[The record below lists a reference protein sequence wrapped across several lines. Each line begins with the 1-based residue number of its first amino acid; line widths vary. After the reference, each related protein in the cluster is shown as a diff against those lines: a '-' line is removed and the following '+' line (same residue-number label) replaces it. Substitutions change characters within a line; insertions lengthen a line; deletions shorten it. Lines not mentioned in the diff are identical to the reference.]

1 MLTDNE
7 KDTLY
12 SLISREDLEFC
23 IRLIHN
29 SKGYDS
35 HFVSL
40 CSSRDLVLPISI
52 QCNIIFSI
60 IDILYSRLYP
70 NNDKLNF
77 KQRFEAIKEKDNKSQ
92 ILKYIYG
99 ILRLVRNISVHSPD
113 SIMMQNELILFDD
126 IKIEIGY
133 LRKLFS
139 IIIIFVRVYKK
150 RMNRYDLEYIKAYL
164 SLIHK
169 HITFNKQED
178 LNTFNNIINDLG
190 VVHNELT
197 GIRFRYILDFNTLD
211 SVFWAKIRNNSS
223 VFIGEQLYEEVD
235 EYLISV
241 GKMQY
246 LILGKELSKNNL
258 QDWTVDGTYVGY
270 KKIEIDKQERA
281 AMTQKFEM
289 ADRFNPSA
297 VEQALYQH
305 WEESGYFKPS
315 EDVNAPSYC
324 IAIPPPNV
332 TGSLHMGHAFQQT
345 LMDTLIRFNR
355 MEGHNTLW
363 QAGTDHAGIA
373 TQMVVERKIAAEEG
387 KTRHDYGREAFIN
400 KIWDWKAYSGG
411 TISQQMRRLGNSIDW
426 ERERF
431 TMDEGLSNAVK
442 EVFVRLHEEG
452 LIYRGK
458 RLVNWDPKLH
468 TAISDLE
475 VENKESK
482 GSLWHFR
489 YPLANGVKTAD
500 GKDYLVVATTRPETM
515 LGDTA
520 VAVHP
525 EDERYQSLIGKTVV
539 LPLANREIPIIADE
553 YVDREFGTG
562 VVKITPAHDFN
573 DYEVGKRHSLPMVNV
588 LTLNADIRDEAE
600 IIGTDGKPLAG
611 YEATIPADYRGLER
625 FAARKKIVADFEAL
639 GLLDEIKPHDL
650 KVPYGDRG
658 GVPIEPMLTDQWYV
672 SVKPLADVAIKAVED
687 GEIQFVPKQ
696 YENLYFSWMRDIQD
710 WCISRQ
716 LWWGHRIPAWY
727 DAEGNVYVARNEAE
741 VRSKYNLDSAIEL
754 KQDEDVLDTWFSS
767 GLWTFSTLGWP
778 EQTKELKVFH
788 PTDVLITGFD
798 IIFFWVARMI
808 MFTMHFVKDE
818 NGKPQVPF
826 KTVYVTGLI
835 RDEQGQKMSKSKG
848 NVLDPIDMIDG
859 ISLED
864 LLEKRTGNMMQ
875 PQLAEKIAKETRKEF
890 AEGIAAHGTDA
901 LRFTLAA
908 LASNGRDIN
917 WDMKRLEGYRNFC
930 NKLWNASRFVLTND
944 KLDLSQGE
952 IEFSVADRW
961 IQSEFN
967 RTVETF
973 RSALSQY
980 RFDLCANA
988 IYEFTWNQFCDWYL
1002 ELTKP
1007 VFANGNAAQIRA
1019 ASQTLVHVLEKLLR
1033 LAHPL
1038 IPFITEEI
1046 WQKVKGFMGI
1056 TADSIMLQPFPRVEE
1071 NAFDA
1076 EAETEINWLKEV
1088 IVAVRNIRAESNIP
1102 PSKGLD
1108 LLFRNLSTEN
1118 AKILEKQTAL
1128 LKAMAKLDN
1137 VQVLA
1142 ANETA
1147 PLAVA
1152 KLVGN
1157 AELLVPMAGFI
1168 NKEAELA
1175 RLTKEIEKY
1184 QNEVKRIENK
1194 LSNEAFVAKAPEA
1207 VIAKEREK
1215 QAEYQSGLEKIQE
1228 QYKAIEAL

>member
-1 MLTDNE
+1 
-7 KDTLY
+7 
-12 SLISREDLEFC
+12 
-23 IRLIHN
+23 
-29 SKGYDS
+29 
-35 HFVSL
+35 
-40 CSSRDLVLPISI
+40 
-52 QCNIIFSI
+52 
-60 IDILYSRLYP
+60 
-70 NNDKLNF
+70 
-77 KQRFEAIKEKDNKSQ
+77 
-92 ILKYIYG
+92 
-99 ILRLVRNISVHSPD
+99 
-113 SIMMQNELILFDD
+113 
-126 IKIEIGY
+126 
-133 LRKLFS
+133 
-139 IIIIFVRVYKK
+139 
-150 RMNRYDLEYIKAYL
+150 
-164 SLIHK
+164 
-169 HITFNKQED
+169 
-178 LNTFNNIINDLG
+178 
-190 VVHNELT
+190 
-197 GIRFRYILDFNTLD
+197 
-211 SVFWAKIRNNSS
+211 
-223 VFIGEQLYEEVD
+223 
-235 EYLISV
+235 
-241 GKMQY
+241 
-246 LILGKELSKNNL
+246 
-258 QDWTVDGTYVGY
+258 
-270 KKIEIDKQERA
+270 
-281 AMTQKFEM
+281 MTQNFEM
-289 ADRFNPSA
+289 ADRFTPSA
-297 VEQALYQH
+297 VEQALYKH

-315 EDVNAPSYC
+315 EDTSKPSYS

-345 LMDTLIRFNR
+345 LMDILIRFNR

-363 QAGTDHAGIA
+363 QTGTDHAGIA

-387 KTRHDYGREAFIN
+387 KTRHDYGREAFID

-426 ERERF
+426 DRERF
-431 TMDEGLSNAVK
+431 TMDEGLSDAVK

-489 YPLANGVKTAD
+489 YPLANGAKTAD

-539 LPLANREIPIIADE
+539 LPLANREIPIIADD

-573 DYEVGKRHSLPMVNV
+573 DYEVGKRHQLPMVNV
-588 LTLNADIRDEAE
+588 MTLNADIRAEAE
-600 IIGTDGKPLAG
+600 IIGSDGKILESYTAL
-611 YEATIPADYRGLER
+611 IPTKYQGMER
-625 FAARKKIVADFEAL
+625 FAARKQIVADFEEL

-672 SVKPLADVAIKAVED
+672 SVKPLAEVAVKAVED

-727 DAEGNVYVARNEAE
+727 DEQGNVYVARDEAE
-741 VRSKYNLDSAIEL
+741 VRAKHNLPADLPL

-778 EQTKELKVFH
+778 KQTPDLKMFH
-788 PTDVLITGFD
+788 STDVLITGFD

-848 NVLDPIDMIDG
+848 NVIDPLDMIDG
-859 ISLED
+859 IDLES

-875 PQLAEKIAKETRKEF
+875 PQLAEKIAKATIKAF
-890 AEGIAAHGTDA
+890 PEGIAEHGTDA
-901 LRFTLAA
+901 LRFTLTA
-908 LASNGRDIN
+908 LATNGRDIN

-944 KLDLSQGE
+944 KLDLSEGSVE
-952 IEFSVADRW
+952 YSVADRW

-967 RTVETF
+967 RTVEAF
-973 RSALSQY
+973 RNALVQF
-980 RFDLCANA
+980 RFDLCATA
-988 IYEFTWNQFCDWYL
+988 LYEFTWNQFCDWYL

-1007 VFANGNAAQIRA
+1007 VLANGSVAQKRG
-1019 ASQTLVHVLEKLLR
+1019 ASKTLINVLEKLLR
-1033 LAHPL
+1033 LTHPVM
-1038 IPFITEEI
+1038 PFITEEI
-1046 WQKVKGFMGI
+1046 WHKVKAFAGVSGD
-1056 TADSIMLQPFPRVEE
+1056 TIMLQAFPQFEQS
-1071 NAFDA
+1071 ALDYQA
-1076 EAETEINWLKEV
+1076 EAEINWMKEV

-1108 LLFRNLSTEN
+1108 LLLRNLSEADQNALEN
-1118 AKILEKQTAL
+1118 NRTLIQ
-1128 LKAMAKLDN
+1128 AMAKLDAIR
-1137 VQVLA
+1137 VLEA
-1142 ANETA
+1142 GEDA
-1147 PLAVA
+1147 PLSVA
-1152 KLVGN
+1152 KLVNN

-1175 RLTKEIEKY
+1175 RLNKEIEKY
-1184 QNEVKRIENK
+1184 QGEIQRIENK
-1194 LSNEAFVAKAPEA
+1194 LANEAFVAKAPPA
-1207 VIAKEREK
+1207 VIEKERAK
-1215 QAEYQSGLEKIQE
+1215 MAEYVEGLNKLKQ
-1228 QYKAIEAL
+1228 QYLAIEAL